1 MQLSNSREIVD
12 VIAAGKSQTPEDVL
26 NSDFPKQ
33 AYELGKKILGVVK
46 DEPEFGAATSLND
59 LVARLANFSKIAEEA
74 IKETEEK
81 DVFLDGMDF
90 FE

>member
-1 MQLSNSREIVD
+1 MKKFDKKIKPLQGLQR
-12 VIAAGKSQTPEDVL
+12 
-26 NSDFPKQ
+26 FF
-33 AYELGKKILGVVK
+33 AYATVKLPILGVVK

-59 LVARLANFSKIAEEA
+59 LVARLANFSQIAEEA

>member
-1 MQLSNSREIVD
+1 MQLSNSR
-12 VIAAGKSQTPEDVL
+12 
-26 NSDFPKQ
+26 DFPKQ

>member
-1 MQLSNSREIVD
+1 MTKKLSRYKAYSGFLLMQLSNSR
-12 VIAAGKSQTPEDVL
+12 
-26 NSDFPKQ
+26 
-33 AYELGKKILGVVK
+33 VVK

-59 LVARLANFSKIAEEA
+59 LVARLANFSQIAEEA

>member
-1 MQLSNSREIVD
+1 M
-12 VIAAGKSQTPEDVL
+12 
-26 NSDFPKQ
+26 
-33 AYELGKKILGVVK
+33 K
-46 DEPEFGAATSLND
+46 DEPEFSAATSLND
-59 LVARLANFSKIAEEA
+59 LVARLANFSQIAEEA